1 MKILVSILVATTLNA
16 QDFIRDDEIQ
26 HVAVMTFGYYSC
38 VGLGTLYQKHDINFL
53 NRWSCFAAVMIVG
66 GAKEYYDYK
75 SGTGVASFSDMSAN
89 IFVPAIDIS
98 IWSFTTK

>member
-1 MKILVSILVATTLNA
+1 
-16 QDFIRDDEIQ
+16 
-26 HVAVMTFGYYSC
+26 
-38 VGLGTLYQKHDINFL
+38 
-53 NRWSCFAAVMIVG
+53 MIVG